1 MNERESRRL
10 KVLLV
15 EDDPALAEMYRLQL
29 ARDGYQVTVAA
40 DGETALSLVAAA
52 VPDLALLDIRLPAM
66 NGLDV
71 LEELRRDDR
80 TRGLP
85 VVILTSYDD
94 GEFRERASR
103 LEALDYLV
111 KFQTTP
117 ARLSRWIEG
126 WAASVT
132 S

>member
-1 MNERESRRL
+1 
-10 KVLLV
+10 VLLV

-40 DGETALSLVAAA
+40 DGETALSMVAGA

-111 KFQTTP
+111 KFQTSP

>member
-29 ARDGYQVTVAA
+29 ARDGYQVTVAP
-40 DGETALSLVAAA
+40 DGETALSLVAGA

-80 TRGLP
+80 TRNLP

-94 GEFRERASR
+94 GEFRERATR
-103 LEALDYLV
+103 LDALDYLV
-111 KFQTTP
+111 KFQTSP

-126 WAASVT
+126 WAASVP
-132 S
+132 

>member
-40 DGETALSLVAAA
+40 DGETALSMVAGA

-80 TRGLP
+80 TRNLP

-94 GEFRERASR
+94 GEFRERATR

-126 WAASVT
+126 WAASVP
-132 S
+132 